1 MNRSEKGILFLSG
14 ACFLLGGALLA
25 VPGVRFSAIFFS
37 GAGVLCLTWLVLKR
51 ISEKHRFFNIC
62 KKIFLVGVLA
72 LGILIGVL
80 ECVILS
86 YGEESRPTL
95 EVDAVIVLG
104 AGVNGETPSAALRS
118 RIDAAAQY
126 IYLQGHSDV
135 PVVLSGGQGNGETIS
150 EAEAMYRALENHT
163 LRPADAEIC
172 FLLEDRSTS
181 TAENFAYSRKM
192 LEEHGVDPETAVI
205 AVVTNDFHCYRARL
219 IAQRQGL
226 STVGVPAERP
236 WWWLTAN
243 YYLRESFA
251 LVKTVL
257 FD

>member
-1 MNRSEKGILFLSG
+1 MTRGEKRILFLAGVS
-14 ACFLLGGALLA
+14 FLLGAILFAL
-25 VPGVRFSAIFFS
+25 PGVRFSAMFFS
-37 GAGVLCLTWLVLKR
+37 GVGVLCLVWLILKRTAEKHLFFKVCKRIFLFSICTLLVL
-51 ISEKHRFFNIC
+51 IA
-62 KKIFLVGVLA
+62 A
-72 LGILIGVL
+72 L
-80 ECVILS
+80 ESVILS
-86 YGEESRPTL
+86 YGEEHRSELP
-95 EVDAVIVLG
+95 VDAVIVLG

-118 RIDAAAQY
+118 RIDAAAEY
-126 IYLQGHSDV
+126 IYLQGHGGV

-150 EAEAMYRALENHT
+150 EAEAMYRALMNHN
-163 LRPADAEIC
+163 LRPADHSPC

-181 TAENFAYSRKM
+181 TAENFAYSKKM
-192 LEEHGVDPETAVI
+192 LEEHGVKTETAVI

-226 STVGVPAERP
+226 STIGVPAELP